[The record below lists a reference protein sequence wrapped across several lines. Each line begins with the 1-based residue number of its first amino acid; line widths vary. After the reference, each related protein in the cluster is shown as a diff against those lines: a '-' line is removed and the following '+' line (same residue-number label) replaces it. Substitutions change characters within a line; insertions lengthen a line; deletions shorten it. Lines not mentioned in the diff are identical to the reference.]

1 MKTTLI
7 IQTIAVTIINGGF
20 IMSFINKI
28 SEKLSSGA
36 TAVSN
41 STKRMSEIAKLNS
54 KINKNLSDVNSKYT
68 EIGRIVK
75 LELVDKIE
83 HQEVK
88 RLVSEI
94 DALLTEVNESREKI
108 SDLKGVK
115 VCSSCGAQ
123 VSRDAAFCPNCGAKQ
138 PVSEVQNSE
147 PVIIEDTAPVIDITI
162 TENAVTPVTDTEDGP
177 NTEENA
183 EKAESAVEKIEKPED
198 KVFCPKCGSEEES
211 GVKFCSQCGS
221 NMNQ

>member
-1 MKTTLI
+1 MKIALI

-54 KINKNLSDVNSKYT
+54 KINKNLSDVNNKYT

-75 LELVDKIE
+75 LELMDKIE

-115 VCSSCGAQ
+115 VCPSCGAQ
-123 VSRDAAFCPNCGAKQ
+123 VSRDAAFCPNCGVKQ
-138 PVSEVQNSE
+138 AVSEVQNSE
-147 PVIIEDTAPVIDITI
+147 PVIEDIAPVIDI
-162 TENAVTPVTDTEDGP
+162 TENAVTPVTETESDSNP
-177 NTEENA
+177 EENA
-183 EKAESAVEKIEKPED
+183 EKAESAVEKIEKPEA
-198 KVFCPKCGSEEES
+198 KVSCPKCGSEEES
-211 GVKFCSQCGS
+211 GVKFCSQCGN
-221 NMNQ
+221 NMDQ

>member
-1 MKTTLI
+1 
-7 IQTIAVTIINGGF
+7 
-20 IMSFINKI
+20 MSFINKI

-108 SDLKGVK
+108 RSY
-115 VCSSCGAQ
+115 AQ
-123 VSRDAAFCPNCGAKQ
+123 WNTPFRLFPFTILSARDSK
-138 PVSEVQNSE
+138 
-147 PVIIEDTAPVIDITI
+147 
-162 TENAVTPVTDTEDGP
+162 
-177 NTEENA
+177 
-183 EKAESAVEKIEKPED
+183 KLR
-198 KVFCPKCGSEEES
+198 
-211 GVKFCSQCGS
+211 
-221 NMNQ
+221 

>member
-123 VSRDAAFCPNCGAKQ
+123 VSRDVAFCPNCGVKQ
-138 PVSEVQNSE
+138 PVSEVKNSE
-147 PVIIEDTAPVIDITI
+147 PVIEDIAPVIDI
-162 TENAVTPVTDTEDGP
+162 TENAVTPVTDTESDS

-211 GVKFCSQCGS
+211 GVKFCSQCGN
-221 NMNQ
+221 NMDQ

>member
-1 MKTTLI
+1 
-7 IQTIAVTIINGGF
+7 
-20 IMSFINKI
+20 MSFINKI

-123 VSRDAAFCPNCGAKQ
+123 VSRDAAFCPNCGVKQ
-138 PVSEVQNSE
+138 PVSEVKNSE
-147 PVIIEDTAPVIDITI
+147 PVIEDIAPVIDI
-162 TENAVTPVTDTEDGP
+162 TENAVTPVTDTESDS

-211 GVKFCSQCGS
+211 GVKFCSQCGN
-221 NMNQ
+221 NMDQ

>member
-1 MKTTLI
+1 
-7 IQTIAVTIINGGF
+7 
-20 IMSFINKI
+20 MSFINKI

-123 VSRDAAFCPNCGAKQ
+123 VSRDAAFCPNCGVKQ
-138 PVSEVQNSE
+138 AVSEVQNSE
-147 PVIIEDTAPVIDITI
+147 PVIEDIAPVIDIT
-162 TENAVTPVTDTEDGP
+162 ENAVTDTESDS

-183 EKAESAVEKIEKPED
+183 EKAESAVQKIEKPEA
-198 KVFCPKCGSEEES
+198 KVSCPKCGSEEES
-211 GVKFCSQCGS
+211 GVKFCSQCGN
-221 NMNQ
+221 NMDQ

>member
-123 VSRDAAFCPNCGAKQ
+123 VSRDAAFCPNCGVKQ
-138 PVSEVQNSE
+138 PVSEVKNSE
-147 PVIIEDTAPVIDITI
+147 PVIEDIAPVIDI
-162 TENAVTPVTDTEDGP
+162 TENAVTPVTDTESDS

-211 GVKFCSQCGS
+211 GVKFCSQCGN
-221 NMNQ
+221 NMDQ